1 MTEAEACALF
11 LSLGGEPGARDI
23 IFLDGEVTGTGQYT
37 STHCGRAARVYI
49 DGTEI
54 ARSFWLGHRN
64 LIPGGAPLRDTTL
77 EELARLIQHAQ
88 AWSAGEIEW
97 NPT

>member
-1 MTEAEACALF
+1 MTEDEACALF
-11 LSLGGEPGARDI
+11 LSLGGESGARDI
-23 IFLDGEVTGTGQYT
+23 IFLDGEVILTRQYT
-37 STHCGRAARVYI
+37 STHEGRAARVYT
-49 DGTEI
+49 DGTKI
-54 ARSFWLGHRN
+54 ARSYWLGHRN
-64 LIPGGAPLRDTTL
+64 LIPGDVLLCDTTL